1 MTKVYYIVDKSK
13 LKEFPFQLGK
23 TYHQEW
29 LQENFE
35 QYFGTGLVC
44 YADDNNEV
52 QHFSGPANIEDAL
65 NTVDEEMKNCVLL
78 ECKLTGNNEPLYF
91 GIDTFN
97 HGPELAVLSGHE
109 FNSIQEF
116 YKLFYAQNIIK
127 PKKGSVPL

>member
-13 LKEFPFQLGK
+13 VKEFPFQVGK

-65 NTVDEEMKNCVLL
+65 NTVDEEMKHCVLL
-78 ECKLTGNNEPLYF
+78 ECKVTGNYAPFFF
-91 GIDTFN
+91 GIDAIN
-97 HGPELAVLSGHE
+97 HGPELAVLSGRE
-109 FNSIQEF
+109 FNSIQEL
-116 YKLFYAQNIIK
+116 YKL
-127 PKKGSVPL
+127 L

>member
-13 LKEFPFQLGK
+13 SKEFPFQVGK

-65 NTVDEEMKNCVLL
+65 NIADEEMKHCVLL
-78 ECKLTGNNEPLYF
+78 ECKVTGKYESF
-91 GIDTFN
+91 FVGIDMFN
-97 HGPELAVLSGHE
+97 HGTELAVLSGRE

>member
-13 LKEFPFQLGK
+13 SQEFPFQVGK

-78 ECKLTGNNEPLYF
+78 ECKVTGNYEPFFF

-97 HGPELAVLSGHE
+97 HGTELAVLNGRE